1 MTAPAATSRGGD
13 TAPLPSATPRR
24 GDLDALRGFAMLLG
38 IALHASLAYFPCPW
52 PVQDPRQTGWLA
64 LLFGAI
70 HGFRMPLFF
79 LLSGFFTM
87 LVLRRRGLRRLLE
100 QRALRILLPLVLASA
115 TILPLDRAVFAW
127 AVRGGVAATAAQEPL
142 GGAIL
147 ARDAAAVRRLLATG
161 PDLARLDPR
170 TGLGPLATAA
180 LAGDGGIVTMLLDA
194 GAALERRNRD
204 GSTPLH
210 VAAFMGL
217 PAVVELLLERGAD
230 PAAANG
236 AGKTPLAVTDTPVE
250 IAVLVAEF
258 VGLPRRAEA
267 GIEQGR
273 RRAREILAPRSPALP
288 PKGPLA
294 TATARYRAALGSP
307 ALALDVAGRSWQIF
321 ETNAFDHLWFL
332 WHLCWLVA
340 AFALA
345 TALGLGPTGR
355 RRWWLVPASC
365 LPFALTWAP
374 FGPDTALGLVPTPHV
389 LLFYAC
395 FFWFGAATFAA
406 EGEASPLGRR
416 WPLVLPLALVVL
428 LPAGIATM
436 ADRPLA
442 AVLHPAYAW
451 GMSLGLIG
459 LFRRCLARERPA
471 VRWLSDASYWM
482 YLSHLPVVVVA
493 QALLHDRPWP
503 AFVKFL
509 AVLVATVAVTLVTY
523 RWCVRFTPIGRLLN
537 GPRSR

>member
-1 MTAPAATSRGGD
+1 MNPPAATPRTDD
-13 TAPLPSATPRR
+13 TAPPPAAARR

-52 PVQDPRQTGWLA
+52 PVQDPRQTPWLA
-64 LLFGAI
+64 LLFGAV

-100 QRALRILLPLVLASA
+100 QRALRILVPLVLASA
-115 TILPLDRAVFAW
+115 TILPLDRAIFAW
-127 AVRGGVAATAAQEPL
+127 AVRRGVAATAAQDPL

-147 ARDAAAVRRLLATG
+147 AGDAAAVRRLLDAG
-161 PDLARLDPR
+161 PDLSARDPR
-170 TGLGPLATAA
+170 SGLTPLSAAT
-180 LAGDGGIVTMLLDA
+180 LAGDTGLVTTLLDA
-194 GAALERRNRD
+194 GATLDARNFD
-204 GSTPLH
+204 GSTALH
-210 VAAFMGL
+210 AAAFMGQA
-217 PAVVELLLERGAD
+217 AVVELLLDRGAN
-230 PAAANG
+230 PAATNG
-236 AGKTPLAVTDTPVE
+236 GGKTPLEATGTPAEV
-250 IAVLVAEF
+250 AVLVAEF

-267 GIEQGR
+267 DIERGR

-288 PKGPLA
+288 PQGPLA
-294 TATARYRAALGSP
+294 AVTSRYRAVLGSP
-307 ALALDVAGRSWQIF
+307 ALALTVAGRSWQVF
-321 ETNAFDHLWFL
+321 ETNVFDHLWFL

-345 TALGLGPTGR
+345 TSLGLGPTGR

-374 FGPDTALGLVPTPHV
+374 FGPDTALGLVPAPHV

-416 WPLVLPLALVVL
+416 WQFVLPLTLLVVF
-428 LPAGIATM
+428 PAAIATL

-459 LFRRCLARERPA
+459 LFHRCLARERPA

-503 AFVKFL
+503 AVAKFL

-537 GPRSR
+537 GPRGR

>member
-1 MTAPAATSRGGD
+1 MNPPAATLRAGD
-13 TAPLPSATPRR
+13 TALPPPAAARR

-52 PVQDPRQTGWLA
+52 PVQDPRQTRWLA
-64 LLFGAI
+64 LLFGAV

-100 QRALRILLPLVLASA
+100 QRALRILVPLLLASA
-115 TILPLDRAVFAW
+115 TLLPLDRAVFAW
-127 AVRGGVAATAAQEPL
+127 AISRGLAATAAQDPL

-147 ARDAAAVRRLLATG
+147 AGDAAAVRRLLDAG
-161 PDLARLDPR
+161 PDLSRRDPR
-170 TGLGPLATAA
+170 SGLAPLSAAA
-180 LAGDGGIVTMLLDA
+180 LAGDTALVTTLLDA
-194 GAALERRNRD
+194 GAPLDARDQD
-204 GSTPLH
+204 GSTALH
-210 VAAFMGL
+210 AAAFMGL
-217 PAVVELLLERGAD
+217 PAVVELLLARGAD
-230 PAAANG
+230 PAATNG
-236 AGKTPLAVTDTPVE
+236 SGKTPLEVTGTPAEV
-250 IAVLVAEF
+250 AVLVAEF
-258 VGLPRRAEA
+258 VGLPRPAEA
-267 GIEQGR
+267 DVERGR
-273 RRAREILAPRSPALP
+273 RRTREILVPRSPATVP
-288 PKGPLA
+288 QGPLA
-294 TATARYRAALGSP
+294 AVTARYRAVLGSP
-307 ALALDVAGRSWQIF
+307 ALALTVAGRSWQVF

-374 FGPDTALGLVPTPHV
+374 FGPDTALGIVPAPHV

-406 EGEASPLGRR
+406 EGEASPLGTR
-416 WPLVLPLALVVL
+416 WLVVL
-428 LPAGIATM
+428 PVTILVVFPAGIATL

-459 LFRRCLARERPA
+459 LFRRFLASERPA

-503 AFVKFL
+503 AAVKFL
-509 AVLVATVAVTLVTY
+509 VVLVTTVAVTLVTY
-523 RWCVRFTPIGRLLN
+523 RWCVRFTPLGWLLN